1 METPQFQQYIK
12 TLEEDLQQQ
21 QDSLTQF
28 VNQWCLHQRQVLQ
41 AGITQV
47 PSPIREEHLLACS
60 HDVKKAEQET
70 HSQYAP
76 PIPPHGPMCP
86 GSLQAPT
93 QSQDSKSPQNGIPF
107 NKSSTMSQPPL
118 SHNESFRAM
127 RSICQLQGEAC
138 SPQKPCS
145 HRKSAMTNCRLWI
158 ARIVMAPWFESLS
171 GAVIFANAVVIA
183 YATDY
188 AAQHT
193 DDISVTLPSLTRME
207 GGFTF
212 FYAVELMLRWI
223 THGRILLGPKERN
236 WFLFDFC
243 LLLTSLYDQ
252 AVILINKDF
261 KSNLVILRTLR
272 VIRFFKVLRMVR
284 VFRLFKELRL
294 IVASITGSMK
304 SMFWAVMLIVI
315 ITFIV
320 GITFLQAS
328 TSYLQDNK
336 GNVTEEEI
344 QAIQAN
350 WGRLTTAMLALYM
363 ASTGGDGWRSM
374 ANALIPVG
382 YPFYILFLLYIS
394 FFLFCCDEHFDK
406 FVHREHDSKC

>member
-1 METPQFQQYIK
+1 
-12 TLEEDLQQQ
+12 
-21 QDSLTQF
+21 
-28 VNQWCLHQRQVLQ
+28 
-41 AGITQV
+41 
-47 PSPIREEHLLACS
+47 
-60 HDVKKAEQET
+60 
-70 HSQYAP
+70 
-76 PIPPHGPMCP
+76 
-86 GSLQAPT
+86 
-93 QSQDSKSPQNGIPF
+93 
-107 NKSSTMSQPPL
+107 
-118 SHNESFRAM
+118 
-127 RSICQLQGEAC
+127 
-138 SPQKPCS
+138 
-145 HRKSAMTNCRLWI
+145 
-158 ARIVMAPWFESLS
+158 MAPWFESLS

-223 THGRILLGPKERN
+223 THGRSLLGPKERN

-304 SMFWAVMLIVI
+304 SMFWAVMHIVI

-394 FFLFCCDEHFDK
+394 FFLFVVMNTLTSLFIENTIQNAEKDK
-406 FVHREHDSKC
+406 SMVIRDTIQQKKDYMKRAVELFQSLDQDGSGVITEEEFEMHATDAEMVAFASSLEIDVVDVAQFYDMISCGGKYSVDCETFVVGCMALKGTARSMDLQGLVALQKRAGDTLDTVAWECRQILAQIEDLTHQKLSL

>member
-1 METPQFQQYIK
+1 
-12 TLEEDLQQQ
+12 
-21 QDSLTQF
+21 
-28 VNQWCLHQRQVLQ
+28 
-41 AGITQV
+41 
-47 PSPIREEHLLACS
+47 
-60 HDVKKAEQET
+60 
-70 HSQYAP
+70 
-76 PIPPHGPMCP
+76 
-86 GSLQAPT
+86 
-93 QSQDSKSPQNGIPF
+93 
-107 NKSSTMSQPPL
+107 
-118 SHNESFRAM
+118 
-127 RSICQLQGEAC
+127 
-138 SPQKPCS
+138 
-145 HRKSAMTNCRLWI
+145 MTNCRLWI

-223 THGRILLGPKERN
+223 THGRSLLGPKERN

-394 FFLFCCDEHFDK
+394 FFLFVVMNTLTSLFIENTIQNAEKDK
-406 FVHREHDSKC
+406 SMVIRDTIQQKKDYMKRAVELFQSLDQDGSGVITEEEFEMHATDAEMVAFASSLEIDVVDVAQFYDMISCGGKYSVDCETFVVGCMALKGTARSMDLQGLVALQKRAGDTLDTVAWECRQILAQIEDLTHQKLSL

>member
-1 METPQFQQYIK
+1 
-12 TLEEDLQQQ
+12 
-21 QDSLTQF
+21 
-28 VNQWCLHQRQVLQ
+28 
-41 AGITQV
+41 
-47 PSPIREEHLLACS
+47 
-60 HDVKKAEQET
+60 
-70 HSQYAP
+70 
-76 PIPPHGPMCP
+76 
-86 GSLQAPT
+86 
-93 QSQDSKSPQNGIPF
+93 
-107 NKSSTMSQPPL
+107 
-118 SHNESFRAM
+118 
-127 RSICQLQGEAC
+127 
-138 SPQKPCS
+138 
-145 HRKSAMTNCRLWI
+145 
-158 ARIVMAPWFESLS
+158 MAPWFESLS

-223 THGRILLGPKERN
+223 THGRSLLGPKERN

-394 FFLFCCDEHFDK
+394 FFLFVVMNTLTSLFIENTIQNAEKDK
-406 FVHREHDSKC
+406 SMVIRDTIQQKKDYMKRAVELFQSLDQDGSGVITEEEFEMHATDAEMVAFASSLEIDVVDVAQFYDMISCGGKYSVDCETFVVGCMALKGTARSMDLQGLVALQKRAGDTLDTVAWECRQILAQIEDLTHQKLSL